1 MINFTLAPVG
11 MSAVFCH
18 NSRPLLALGSIM
30 ADTEPTRFAQRF
42 RGFFPV
48 VIDVETAGFNKNTD
62 ALLEIAVTT
71 LKMDEQGYLHLTKR
85 NTSMLTLLKGQT
97 SSNRLL
103 SLMVSTLSRHCVAR
117 WMKAKQ

>member
-1 MINFTLAPVG
+1 
-11 MSAVFCH
+11 
-18 NSRPLLALGSIM
+18 M

-71 LKMDEQGYLHLTKR
+71 LKMDEQGYFTILDRKKDMNIACPCCDMICLFFA
-85 NTSMLTLLKGQT
+85 Q
-97 SSNRLL
+97 RLCA
-103 SLMVSTLSRHCVAR
+103 VS
-117 WMKAKQ
+117 